1 MNTLDAIFTRKSVR
15 NFCGA
20 PSAEELN
27 TVLKALTP
35 HPWAALCM
43 TPSI

>member
-1 MNTLDAIFTRKSVR
+1 MNTLDAIFARKSVR

-27 TVLKALTP
+27 TVLKAAYAAP
-35 HPWAALCM
+35 VAALCM